1 MFRFAVISGKGGT
14 GKTVITAA
22 LAHLLAHKKVLADC
36 DVDAANLG
44 LVLSPKLLTSVP
56 FFGMKVASI
65 DPSLCTRCGLC
76 TEHCRFGAVKAEP
89 SGGYR
94 VDTIRC
100 EGCAVC
106 TEVCPVQAIRL
117 EPRICGEIYLSSTP
131 VGILSHARL
140 FPGAGNSGLLVHEVK
155 KQVIQY
161 DDKVDLLLM
170 DGPPGIGCPLISTIT
185 GVDAVLVVTEPSV
198 SGLHDLGRVVGVA
211 RRYTGNISVAIN
223 RFDLDDHLTKAVREW
238 CDTENIPVIGSIPFD
253 PEVIAAVRSCAPI
266 SPSSEFP
273 AARAIQAMAARI
285 EQELPLS

>member
-1 MFRFAVISGKGGT
+1 MFQYAVISGKGGT

-22 LAHLLAHKKVLADC
+22 LAHLLGHRKVLADC

-44 LVLSPKLLTSVP
+44 LLLAPKLLTSVP
-56 FFGMKVASI
+56 FSGMKAATI

-76 TEHCRFGAVKAEP
+76 AEHCRFGAVVAEH

-106 TEVCPVQAIRL
+106 TEVCPVKAIGL
-117 EPRICGEIYLSSTP
+117 EPRKCGEIYLSSTTA
-131 VGILSHARL
+131 GMLSHARL

-155 KQVIQY
+155 KQALQY
-161 DDKVDLLLM
+161 GGEVDLLLM

-198 SGLHDLGRVVGVA
+198 SGLHDLGRVVSVV
-211 RRYTGNISVAIN
+211 RRYTENISVAVN
-223 RFDLDDHLTKAVREW
+223 RFDIDDHLTKVVEEW
-238 CDTENIPVIGSIPFD
+238 CETENVPVIGRIPFD
-253 PEVIAAVRSCAPI
+253 PQVIAAVRSCTPI
-266 SPSSEFP
+266 SHSSEFP
-273 AARAIQAMAARI
+273 AAKAIKAMAFRI
-285 EQELPLS
+285 GQELPIL